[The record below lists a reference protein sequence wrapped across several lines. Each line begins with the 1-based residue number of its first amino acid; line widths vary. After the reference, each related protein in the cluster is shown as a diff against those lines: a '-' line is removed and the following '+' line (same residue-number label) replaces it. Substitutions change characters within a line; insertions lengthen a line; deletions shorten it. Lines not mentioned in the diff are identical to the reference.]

1 MEETRVPGET
11 TNLSQVTEQTTVY
24 KMYHMNK
31 VIHVVVRS
39 HDDTDI
45 YILSQALV
53 HDVQFV
59 CVGVQVQFVILEDIN
74 VHQQTNNDLI
84 RTSIFY
90 LFYVH

>member
-53 HDVQFV
+53 HDV
-59 CVGVQVQFVILEDIN
+59 
-74 VHQQTNNDLI
+74 
-84 RTSIFY
+84 
-90 LFYVH
+90 